1 MDLRSTLS
9 LVLIGISTLM
19 LSSCASMFSESEYP
33 VHIDSV
39 PSKMEIVVTDSDG
52 DIVYRGKTPTVVDLD
67 AGAGYFVRARY
78 TVRLY
83 DGGKVVGERK
93 IDSSIDGWYFANWFG
108 PTLFG
113 FLVIDPITGAM
124 WKLDE
129 NVTVY
134 RDVKTTRTNSSPQRQ
149 IDNVEDSSTAQYD
162 GLIALQSDEEPKTA
176 SEVTK

>member
-1 MDLRSTLS
+1 MELRSTLS
-9 LVLIGISTLM
+9 LVFIGISTLM

-39 PSKMEIVVTDSDG
+39 PSKMEIVVTDIDG
-52 DIVYRGKTPTVVDLD
+52 DIVYRGKTPTVVELD

-83 DGGKVVGERK
+83 DGGKAVGERK

-129 NVTVY
+129 NVTVF
-134 RDVKTTRTNSSPQRQ
+134 RDVKTTDANGSSEQQ
-149 IDNVEDSSTAQYD
+149 IDNVEDTSTAQYD
-162 GLIALQSDEEPKTA
+162 GLIAQKSDEDSKPA
-176 SEVTK
+176 SEETK